1 MSQDY
6 TSLGLMSGTSG
17 DGIDA
22 SIIRS
27 DGKSNYE
34 GILNEYY
41 AYDKEIYEKIHN
53 LKEKIHNYKDLKK
66 FANELK
72 SLEKEITLF
81 HAKVITNIL
90 KKKRVDIVGFHGQT
104 IYHNSQEKISKQLG
118 DGVLLSQLIK
128 KNIIYDFRSN
138 DLKNGGEGAPLAP
151 IFHQL
156 IATQHKFDLPLCILN
171 IGGISNITIIGKKAD
186 SSNL

>member
-17 DGIDA
+17 DGVDA

-27 DGKSNYE
+27 NGKSSYE
-34 GILNEYY
+34 GILNKYY

-90 KKKRVDIVGFHGQT
+90 KKKKSRYCWFPWT
-104 IYHNSQEKISKQLG
+104 N
-118 DGVLLSQLIK
+118 
-128 KNIIYDFRSN
+128 N
-138 DLKNGGEGAPLAP
+138 
-151 IFHQL
+151 
-156 IATQHKFDLPLCILN
+156 LP
-171 IGGISNITIIGKKAD
+171 
-186 SSNL
+186 